1 MIHPDDA
8 IRLIGSL
15 DIRLGSEKID
25 LAAAL
30 GRVPASAP
38 VSLVDRPPFDKS
50 TMDGFAYRSPDGGMA
65 GPGEAFVLVGSVAAG
80 SPPPRPLAAGE
91 CVRIMTGAPVPEGA
105 SAVHRLE
112 RSEASG
118 GRVLLSAAEDAVNI
132 IRRGANGRSGEEL
145 LPRRPLSPQD
155 IGLLA
160 AGGIAEIEA
169 VRRPRVRVLSSGDE
183 LRAAGRAL
191 GPGLIYDSNGPLLV
205 AQAALAGCLASFE
218 GIVPDDETALRDA
231 IGAASRDADLIIVSG
246 GVSAGDF
253 DFVPKALERA
263 GFSVLFRGLAMR
275 PGMPALLGRRAGTFA
290 YGMPGN
296 PVSAFVNFEMMVKP
310 LLWRLAGIVYEPRT
324 ARVRMA
330 EAVSRVDAERV
341 EFLPVEIRGGLVFPL
356 RYTGSTMLEAIV
368 RASALVRLEI
378 GQSGI
383 TEGSE
388 TDARLL

>member
-1 MIHPDDA
+1 
-8 IRLIGSL
+8 
-15 DIRLGSEKID
+15 
-25 LAAAL
+25 
-30 GRVPASAP
+30 
-38 VSLVDRPPFDKS
+38 
-50 TMDGFAYRSPDGGMA
+50 
-65 GPGEAFVLVGSVAAG
+65 
-80 SPPPRPLAAGE
+80 
-91 CVRIMTGAPVPEGA
+91 MTGAPVPEGA